1 LIIRD
6 GNQQK
11 AFDSIGKADLIICL
25 DFHAF
30 HRTGNLEMALA
41 ESKAKKIL
49 IDHHLDPDRSLYDL
63 SFSKN
68 DISSASELLFWILM
82 ATPQINGKAEKLPS
96 AGATALM
103 TGMTTDTNNFGNSVY
118 PSTLSMTSALLQRGV
133 DRDAVLDLLYN
144 RHSENRLRLMGHMMK
159 DLLTITDDGVAYIVL
174 DRHTQMK
181 YSVAEGDTEG
191 FVNMPL
197 SIGKVR
203 MSILAKEDGGRI
215 RISIRSKKGTSANR
229 CAREHFNGGG
239 HENAAGGRLFMPD
252 NVSGTDQI
260 GKYIEEHTHEF
271 LTEKDED
278 NK

>member
-1 LIIRD
+1 
-6 GNQQK
+6 
-11 AFDSIGKADLIICL
+11 
-25 DFHAF
+25 
-30 HRTGNLEMALA
+30 
-41 ESKAKKIL
+41 
-49 IDHHLDPDRSLYDL
+49 
-63 SFSKN
+63 
-68 DISSASELLFWILM
+68 M
-82 ATPQINGKAEKLPS
+82 ATRSISGDAGKLPLDC
-96 AGATALM
+96 ATALL
-103 TGMTTDTNNFGNSVY
+103 TGMTTDTNNFANSVY
-118 PSTLSMTSALLQRGV
+118 PSTLAMTSALLQRGV

-144 RHSENRLRLMGHMMK
+144 RHSESRLRLMGHMMK

-181 YSVAEGDTEG
+181 YAVAEGDTEG

-197 SIGKVR
+197 SIEKVR

-239 HENAAGGRLFMPD
+239 HENAAGGRLYMPE
-252 NVSGTDQI
+252 NVSSTDEI
-260 GKYIEEHTHEF
+260 GKYIEKHTHEF